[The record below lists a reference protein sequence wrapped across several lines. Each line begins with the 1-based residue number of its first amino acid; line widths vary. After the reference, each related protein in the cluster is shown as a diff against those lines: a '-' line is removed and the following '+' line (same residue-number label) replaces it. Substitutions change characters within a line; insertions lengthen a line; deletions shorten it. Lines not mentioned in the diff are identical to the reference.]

1 MESIVDHDLRER
13 YEQDGFVLVK
23 GALDADRDIG
33 PFVAAYT
40 RLIDAMAYV
49 YLVENG
55 ASISDYD
62 SLALPERFA
71 TLLGVSGTS
80 ALHHLDPVLNSFLP
94 HYKRRHDLPGAQIPA
109 LFDFIS
115 NPNLLDVVEA
125 LIGPEVT
132 ASPIYHINFKLAP
145 RHLDLV
151 KQVATEVA
159 GNQLRLNEGA
169 TNNPDDDPALE
180 RFYAFQ
186 VGKTDWHMDAI
197 SGLYDSHESNIGN
210 AWIPVTEATE
220 ENGCLRV
227 IPGSH
232 RDGVRGAP
240 FADEELDRAI
250 SLPTAPGDIIVLHN
264 KLLHSSTLNTSEKD
278 FRWAFNFRYLPTG
291 EPSGRPFLPGFIV
304 RSRSAPD
311 TEFKNPYLWATMW
324 QKALDHLS
332 KNGSPYAYTD
342 LREGKLD
349 LNFAR
354 NLTKSWNTRVPNPQD
369 WLSLEG

>member
-1 MESIVDHDLRER
+1 MREEAEEIFREDRGGKPFADAESQFIQPFFHKRPFLSGVIADDRIYNIGVD
-13 YEQDGFVLVK
+13 
-23 GALDADRDIG
+23 
-33 PFVAAYT
+33 
-40 RLIDAMAYV
+40 
-49 YLVENG
+49 
-55 ASISDYD
+55 
-62 SLALPERFA
+62 
-71 TLLGVSGTS
+71 LLGPDFLLHGTEGRLRVGPTPWHAGRVQPNS
-80 ALHHLDPVLNSFLP
+80 VRHIKVGMYLD
-94 HYKRRHDLPGAQIPA
+94 
-109 LFDFIS
+109 
-115 NPNLLDVVEA
+115 
-125 LIGPEVT
+125 T
-132 ASPIYHINFKLAP
+132 
-145 RHLDLV
+145 
-151 KQVATEVA
+151 
-159 GNQLRLNEGA
+159 LRKD
-169 TNNPDDDPALE
+169 T
-180 RFYAFQ
+180 
-186 VGKTDWHMDAI
+186 
-197 SGLYDSHESNIGN
+197 
-210 AWIPVTEATE
+210 
-220 ENGCLRV
+220 GCLRV